1 MTWSKRKV
9 PKLSKEARIW
19 DKKFSPGPM
28 ARPSPIRKSPGPA
41 QDQVPMCPECDDA
54 ELLEDM
60 VNGQMVCRECG
71 LSERLLISDAVNWS
85 DMDWKCMSITQKSQ
99 HQPARYMTD
108 LIRKFK
114 IDERL
119 VPELTNR
126 FKAVKFWAERSRP
139 DGRKSLPSYRKCCC
153 CI

>member
-1 MTWSKRKV
+1 
-9 PKLSKEARIW
+9 LI
-19 DKKFSPGPM
+19 DF
-28 ARPSPIRKSPGPA
+28 
-41 QDQVPMCPECDDA
+41 
-54 ELLEDM
+54 EDM

-71 LSERLLISDAVNWS
+71 LSERLLISDTVNWS

-119 VPELTNR
+119 VPELTNG

-139 DGRKSLPSYRKCCC
+139 DGRKSLPSYRKCRC